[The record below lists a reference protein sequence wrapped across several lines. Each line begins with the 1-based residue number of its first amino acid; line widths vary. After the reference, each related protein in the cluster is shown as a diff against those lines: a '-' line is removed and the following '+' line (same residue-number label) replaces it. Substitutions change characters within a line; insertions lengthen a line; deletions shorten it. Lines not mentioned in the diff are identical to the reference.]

1 MIKAAFFDLDGT
13 LISSK
18 GTITPAVQNALSQL
32 RKNGILVFAATG
44 RSPYE
49 VSTMDVFSGLE
60 FDAIVS
66 LNGQYCY
73 NRQRVIHSQLF
84 DKDDLIRITQHL
96 QNTPF
101 ACAFVEKNDLYI
113 HKVDDYVRTAMAEFH
128 SQPPKIRDISDVV
141 DRDIL
146 MLMVYLP
153 RDLTE
158 QCLMPLLE
166 NSDITRWNRYG
177 VDVLPRGV
185 SKRTGIEK
193 ILAEYDLDWDS
204 VLAFGDGENDL
215 EMLEKARYGVAMGN
229 SVPELL
235 KRDFYVTDHVD
246 RDGVVSALTYFG
258 LL

>member
-18 GTITPAVQNALSQL
+18 GTSTPAVQKALSQL

-49 VSTMDVFSGLE
+49 VSIMEMFAGLE

-73 NRQRVIHSQLF
+73 DRQRVIHSQLF
-84 DKDDLIRITQHL
+84 DKDDLVRITQHL
-96 QNTPF
+96 QRAPF
-101 ACAFVEKNDLYI
+101 SCAFVEKDDLYI
-113 HKVDDYVRTAMAEFH
+113 NMVDDYVRTAMAEFH

-153 RDLTE
+153 KDLAE
-158 QCLMPLLE
+158 QRLLPLLK

-177 VDVLPRGV
+177 IDVIPRGV

-229 SVPELL
+229 SVTELL
-235 KRDFYVTDHVD
+235 TQDFYITDHVD
-246 RDGVVSALTYFG
+246 QDGVVSALKHFG